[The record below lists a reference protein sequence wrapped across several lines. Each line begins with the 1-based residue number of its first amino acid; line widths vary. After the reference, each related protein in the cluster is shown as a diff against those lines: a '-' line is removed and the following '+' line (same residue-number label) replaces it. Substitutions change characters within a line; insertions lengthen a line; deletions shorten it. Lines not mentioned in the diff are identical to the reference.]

1 MPCCALYIQPCVLRN
16 FENTKVRRVVG
27 TSLPCPGGTEKRDPP
42 RQSASL
48 PDPPPPCCLQRGK
61 ETGTNRDY
69 TWEGKRDEERVLVR

>member
-48 PDPPPPCCLQRGK
+48 PDPPLPAAYKGERKQVQTETTPGK
-61 ETGTNRDY
+61 GKGTRK
-69 TWEGKRDEERVLVR
+69 GF